1 MFGDHLFLTAEWFLN
16 TVKLKGTAM
25 PHRPAVLIMQPA
37 LGLLTPFLESAY
49 RVFRLWEGPPVE
61 AQADIQAAIVI
72 GEAPLDTAVLEHLP
86 NLKLIACFT
95 SGYDGIDLD
104 WCAARGL
111 PVTHAPAVNHEDVA
125 DHALGLIL
133 AARRQIVAGDRA
145 LKAGDWRM
153 ENRLMTPSMKG
164 QRVGIVGLGLIGEAV
179 ARRAEVMGCQVAWW
193 GPRYKPSPWPRAA
206 NLLELARNS
215 DILVVACRADE
226 ANRRLISAE
235 ILSALGPNGLLV
247 NVARGQLVDED
258 ALIAA
263 LKAGTLGQAALD
275 VFETEP
281 ADAARWAD
289 VPNTVLTPHTAG
301 ATTEAV
307 QGMLGLLMR
316 NLAAVVADEPL
327 VTPIVRST

>member
-1 MFGDHLFLTAEWFLN
+1 MT
-16 TVKLKGTAM
+16 
-25 PHRPAVLIMQPA
+25 HRPAVLIMQPH
-37 LGLLTPFLESAY
+37 LGSLTPFLETRY

-61 AQADIQAAIVI
+61 AQADIEAVVVV
-72 GEAPLDTAVLEHLP
+72 GEVPLDAEVIARLP

-133 AARRQIVAGDRA
+133 TARRQILVGDRA
-145 LKAGDWRM
+145 LRAGDWRM
-153 ENRLMTPSMKG
+153 ENRLITPSMKG
-164 QRVGIVGLGLIGEAV
+164 QTVGIVGLGLIGEAV
-179 ARRAEVMGCQVAWW
+179 ARRVQVMGCGVAWW
-193 GPRYKPSPWPRAA
+193 GPRDKPSPWARAA
-206 NLLELARNS
+206 SLLDLARNS
-215 DILVVACRADE
+215 DVLVVCARADE
-226 ANRRLISAE
+226 SNRGLISAE
-235 ILSALGPNGLLV
+235 VLKALGSNGLLV
-247 NVARGQLVDED
+247 NVARGQFVDED

-263 LKAGTLGQAALD
+263 LKSGALGQAALD

-281 ADAARWAD
+281 TEAERWAD

-307 QGMLGLLMR
+307 QGMLALLMR
-316 NLAAVVADEPL
+316 NLAAALAGEPL
-327 VTPIVRST
+327 LTPVKRDG